1 MLTSSV
7 FQPPLNKEGSE
18 VPAPSHPPSTA
29 AEQRLQNPSP
39 VQKSRDSPPPSPP
52 PPLSPP
58 SRGTESEVE
67 SLLVEPQTGLPGDT
81 QYSNSFIGCHFTDHQ
96 GP

>member
-18 VPAPSHPPSTA
+18 VPSHPPSTSAAA
-29 AEQRLQNPSP
+29 AEQRLRNTSP
-39 VQKSRDSPPPSPP
+39 VQKPRDSPPPSPP

-81 QYSNSFIGCHFTDHQ
+81 QYSNKTVS
-96 GP
+96 